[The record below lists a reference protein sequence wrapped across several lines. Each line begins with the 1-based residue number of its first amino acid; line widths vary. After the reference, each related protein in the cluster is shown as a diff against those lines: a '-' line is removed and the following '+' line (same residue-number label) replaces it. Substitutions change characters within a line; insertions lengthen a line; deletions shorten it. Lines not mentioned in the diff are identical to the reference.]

1 MLYRF
6 ICFIMFAGFLA
17 GCSQPADT
25 EGSADQAA
33 TQSSAPAE
41 PAAYYE
47 FLWCEFGDNY
57 TEEARDAYFAS
68 FNEIADSMTERG
80 LRSFDIGREIG
91 NLRTVM
97 RFG

>member
-25 EGSADQAA
+25 QGSADQAA

-41 PAAYYE
+41 PDAYYE

-57 TEEARDAYFAS
+57 TEEARDALWTSLSNAIDVPTS
-68 FNEIADSMTERG
+68 AWEGIKSDHTW
-80 LRSFDIGREIG
+80 
-91 NLRTVM
+91 
-97 RFG
+97 